1 LLAIYRTVN
10 SVVWQKAG
18 ELTSLYPGYRLAR
31 AEPDG
36 TLDGRDQFFAD
47 LIHDYVAEVFVI
59 EFEHLGRGHLALAM
73 ALAEVFIHLDF
84 Q

>member
-1 LLAIYRTVN
+1 LAIYRTVTGE
-10 SVVWQKAG
+10 VKERAG
-18 ELTSLYPGYRLAR
+18 KLASFDPGDGLAR

-36 TLDGRDQFFAD
+36 TLHGRDQFLGD
-47 LIHDYVAEVFVI
+47 LVHDYVAEVFVI